1 MQVEAVFSFGVVVA
15 LSSVAAHPNKY
26 PRIKRGREMPLPT
39 GSNVRGRTLRNTG
52 IVLPF

>member
-1 MQVEAVFSFGVVVA
+1 MPSRQSPRD
-15 LSSVAAHPNKY
+15 PNKY